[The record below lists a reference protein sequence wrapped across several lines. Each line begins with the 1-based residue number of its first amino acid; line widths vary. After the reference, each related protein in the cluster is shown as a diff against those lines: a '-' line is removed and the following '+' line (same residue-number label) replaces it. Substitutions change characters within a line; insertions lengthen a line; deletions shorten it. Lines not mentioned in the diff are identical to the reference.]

1 MDNNKPSRF
10 DNDEEKQDALQEEK
24 EVQQGSEPDTEPHT
38 QLESTSEIQ
47 PVTEVEAQPEAAS
60 EPEMQKDHAEN
71 EEQPAAK
78 GKSSVVWMVI
88 SGVLAAALIIVL
100 IYPPFGGGKEAVAS
114 VNGTDISKD
123 ELYNELLT
131 LGGQATL
138 ENMITME
145 LVDQAAA
152 EANVTVTDEDVNAE
166 LETLKTQYGGE
177 EAFDMALAQSGM
189 TLDALKKNMD
199 LQVKMRKILEPQ
211 TDVTDEEI
219 STYYEENKASFAT
232 PEQVR
237 ASHILVETK
246 EEADA
251 IKKELDGGADF
262 ATLAT
267 EKSTD
272 TASAAN
278 GGDLGFFG
286 EADMLEPFSKAAFS
300 MQVDEISD
308 PVQSDYGYHIIM
320 KTDHKEATNPTLE
333 DKKEEIRKI
342 LVDQQIG
349 ELSSTW
355 MTDLRSNATI
365 SNTLTPAEESTDAG
379 ADTNSTDS
387 TTEDTESTTNE

>member
-10 DNDEEKQDALQEEK
+10 DNEEEKQNSLQEEK
-24 EVQQGSEPDTEPHT
+24 EIQQGSEPATESES
-38 QLESTSEIQ
+38 QLELQSEVQ
-47 PVTEVEAQPEAAS
+47 PVTEVETQPEAATD
-60 EPEMQKDHAEN
+60 PEMQKDQAEN

-78 GKSSVVWMVI
+78 GKNSVVWMVI

-123 ELYNELLT
+123 ELYNELVT

-145 LVDQAAA
+145 LVDQAATD
-152 EANVTVTDEDVNAE
+152 ANVTVTEEDVNAE

-177 EAFDMALAQSGM
+177 EAFNSALAQSGM

-211 TDVTDEEI
+211 TEVTDEQI

-232 PEQVR
+232 PEQVK

-262 ATLAT
+262 ATLAK

-286 EADMLEPFSKAAFS
+286 EADMVEPFSKAAFS
-300 MQVDEISD
+300 MEINEISD

-333 DKKEEIRKI
+333 DKKEEIRTI

-355 MTDLRSNATI
+355 MTDLRSNAEI
-365 SNTLTPAEESTDAG
+365 SNTLTPAEESTDA
-379 ADTNSTDS
+379 ATESTDS
-387 TTEDTESTTNE
+387 TEDTGATTNE

>member
-10 DNDEEKQDALQEEK
+10 DNEEEKQNSLQEEK
-24 EVQQGSEPDTEPHT
+24 EIQQGSEPAGESES
-38 QLESTSEIQ
+38 QLESSEAQ
-47 PVTEVEAQPEAAS
+47 PVTEVEGQPEAATA
-60 EPEMQKDHAEN
+60 PEMQKDQAEN

-78 GKSSVVWMVI
+78 GKNSVVWMVI

-123 ELYNELLT
+123 ELYNELVT
-131 LGGQATL
+131 LGGQSTL

-145 LVDQAAA
+145 LVDQAAS
-152 EANVTVTDEDVNAE
+152 EANVTVTEEDVNAE

-177 EAFDMALAQSGM
+177 EAFNSALAQSGM

-211 TDVTDEEI
+211 TEVTDEQI

-232 PEQVR
+232 PEQVK
-237 ASHILVETK
+237 ASHILVKTK

-262 ATLAT
+262 ATLAK

-286 EADMLEPFSKAAFS
+286 EADMVEPFSKAAFS
-300 MQVDEISD
+300 MEIDEISD
-308 PVQSDYGYHIIM
+308 PVKSDYGYHIIM

-355 MTDLRSNATI
+355 MTDLRSNAEI
-365 SNTLTPAEESTDAG
+365 SNTLTPAEESTDAD
-379 ADTNSTDS
+379 AATDS
-387 TTEDTESTTNE
+387 TEDTGATTNE

>member
-10 DNDEEKQDALQEEK
+10 DNEEEKQNSLQEEK
-24 EVQQGSEPDTEPHT
+24 EIQQGSEPATESES
-38 QLESTSEIQ
+38 QLELQSEVQ
-47 PVTEVEAQPEAAS
+47 PVTEVETQPEAATD
-60 EPEMQKDHAEN
+60 PEMQKDQAEN

-78 GKSSVVWMVI
+78 GKNSVVWMVI

-123 ELYNELLT
+123 ELYNELVT

-145 LVDQAAA
+145 LVDQAATD
-152 EANVTVTDEDVNAE
+152 ANVTVTEEDVNAE

-177 EAFDMALAQSGM
+177 EAFNSALAQSGM

-211 TDVTDEEI
+211 TEVTDEQI

-232 PEQVR
+232 PEQVK

-262 ATLAT
+262 ATLAK

-286 EADMLEPFSKAAFS
+286 EADMVEPFSKAAFS
-300 MQVDEISD
+300 MEINEISD
-308 PVQSDYGYHIIM
+308 PVKSDYGYHIIM

-333 DKKEEIRKI
+333 DKKEEIRTI

-355 MTDLRSNATI
+355 MTDLRSNAEI
-365 SNTLTPAEESTDAG
+365 SNTLTPAEESTDA
-379 ADTNSTDS
+379 ATESTDS
-387 TTEDTESTTNE
+387 TEDTGATTNE

>member
-10 DNDEEKQDALQEEK
+10 DNEEEKQNSLQEEK
-24 EVQQGSEPDTEPHT
+24 EIQQGSEPATESES
-38 QLESTSEIQ
+38 QLELQSEVQ
-47 PVTEVEAQPEAAS
+47 PVTEVETQPEAATD
-60 EPEMQKDHAEN
+60 PEMQKDQAEN

-78 GKSSVVWMVI
+78 GKNSVVWMVI

-123 ELYNELLT
+123 ELYNELVT

-145 LVDQAAA
+145 LVDQAASD
-152 EANVTVTDEDVNAE
+152 ANVTVTEEDVNAE

-177 EAFDMALAQSGM
+177 EAFNSALAQSGM

-211 TDVTDEEI
+211 TEVTDEQI

-232 PEQVR
+232 PEQVK

-262 ATLAT
+262 ATLAK

-286 EADMLEPFSKAAFS
+286 EADMVEPFSKAAFS
-300 MQVDEISD
+300 MEINEISD
-308 PVQSDYGYHIIM
+308 PVKSDYGYHIIM

-333 DKKEEIRKI
+333 DKKEEIRTI

-355 MTDLRSNATI
+355 MTDLRSNAEI
-365 SNTLTPAEESTDAG
+365 SNTLTPAEESTDA
-379 ADTNSTDS
+379 ATESTDS
-387 TTEDTESTTNE
+387 TEDTGATTNE

>member
-10 DNDEEKQDALQEEK
+10 DNEEEKQSSLQDEK
-24 EVQQGSEPDTEPHT
+24 EIQQGSEPATDSES
-38 QLESTSEIQ
+38 QLELQSEVQ
-47 PVTEVEAQPEAAS
+47 PVTEVETQPEAATD
-60 EPEMQKDHAEN
+60 PEMQKDQAEN

-78 GKSSVVWMVI
+78 GKNSVVWMVI

-123 ELYNELLT
+123 ELYNELVT

-145 LVDQAAA
+145 LVDQAASD
-152 EANVTVTDEDVNAE
+152 ANVTVTEEDVNAE

-177 EAFDMALAQSGM
+177 EAFNMALAQSGM

-211 TDVTDEEI
+211 TEVTDEQI

-232 PEQVR
+232 PEQVK

-262 ATLAT
+262 ATLAK

-286 EADMLEPFSKAAFS
+286 EADMVEPFSKAAFS
-300 MQVDEISD
+300 MEIDEISE

-333 DKKEEIRKI
+333 DKKEEIRTI

-355 MTDLRSNATI
+355 MTDLRSNAEI
-365 SNTLTPAEESTDAG
+365 SNTLTPAEESADA
-379 ADTNSTDS
+379 ATESTDS
-387 TTEDTESTTNE
+387 TEDTGATTNE

>member
-10 DNDEEKQDALQEEK
+10 DNEEEKQNSLQEEK
-24 EVQQGSEPDTEPHT
+24 EIQQGNEPAGESEP
-38 QLESTSEIQ
+38 QLESSEAQ
-47 PVTEVEAQPEAAS
+47 PVTEVEGQPEAATA
-60 EPEMQKDHAEN
+60 PEMQKDQAEN

-78 GKSSVVWMVI
+78 GKNSVVWMVI

-123 ELYNELLT
+123 ELYNELVT
-131 LGGQATL
+131 LGGQSTL

-145 LVDQAAA
+145 LVDQAAS
-152 EANVTVTDEDVNAE
+152 EANVTVTEEDVNAE

-177 EAFDMALAQSGM
+177 EAFNSALAQSGM

-211 TDVTDEEI
+211 TEVTDEQI

-232 PEQVR
+232 PEQVK
-237 ASHILVETK
+237 ASHILVKTK

-262 ATLAT
+262 ATLAK

-286 EADMLEPFSKAAFS
+286 EADMVEPFSKAAFS
-300 MQVDEISD
+300 MEIDEISD
-308 PVQSDYGYHIIM
+308 PVKSDYGYHIIM

-355 MTDLRSNATI
+355 MTDLRSNAEI
-365 SNTLTPAEESTDAG
+365 SNTLTPAEESTDAD
-379 ADTNSTDS
+379 AATDS
-387 TTEDTESTTNE
+387 TEDTGATTNE

>member
-286 EADMLEPFSKAAFS
+286 EEDMLEPFSKAAFS